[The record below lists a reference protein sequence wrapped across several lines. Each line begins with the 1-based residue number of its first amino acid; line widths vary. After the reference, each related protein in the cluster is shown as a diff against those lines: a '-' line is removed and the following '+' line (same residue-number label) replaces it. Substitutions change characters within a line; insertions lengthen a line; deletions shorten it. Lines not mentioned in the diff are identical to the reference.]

1 MHTVRVGLLAGAA
14 GLWLAAG
21 TASVLGADFEV
32 VNTLPTGFGSLTQAI
47 LDAND
52 NPGPDRI
59 VFNVPGSGVRTIRP
73 PTSGLPAIT
82 EALEIDGFSQPGTRP
97 NSLASGFDGTLLIQI
112 DAAGA
117 GTGATGLNLAGEG
130 FSVVRGLIITR
141 FSTGILIDS
150 PNNVVA
156 GNFIGVAPDGVTLV
170 GNGSGIV
177 TGRASGSRV
186 GGASPPDRNV
196 IVSGGGNVILVS
208 SVQTNLTI
216 VGNYLGTDATGL
228 APLPRNAVSS
238 TLSVH
243 GSYGL
248 TLGGLEPGEGN
259 VIATGFYG
267 LHLYDVVGAR
277 ILGNF
282 IGVGA
287 DGKTSIRS
295 TNGVTGINAVS
306 GTRLEGNTI
315 ACCSVGVAV
324 EGTGVTIVGNRIYA
338 NGNFGISQTGSQPI
352 NDPGDADGGP
362 NELQNYPTLTAT
374 LLEDGVALVGELSS
388 KANTAYHL
396 EFFAA
401 DEPGTN
407 GLVQGEYFLGTQEVV
422 TAADG
427 RVPILASYPTPRR
440 ELDWVTATA
449 TDPAGNTSVFY
460 GGAQARSATFPFF
473 HSHPLGGTV
482 SEGSNFT
489 FRVSVSGATPM
500 NFQWRLNGSDV
511 PGATSATLTLTN
523 VQLAQRGS
531 YQLVA
536 RNQFGS
542 AETRPVELT
551 VLVPPVFEYQPVS
564 QVVVSGQWVT
574 VSVGL
579 REFTTPPI
587 SFRWRSNG
595 LIVANSIGTRPDS
608 YFSYRAG
615 TNTVTVSVIVTNPL
629 TRGAIFSSTATNVV
643 AADRDGDGLP
653 DVYEAQFAL
662 NPDDPTDAAADP
674 DGDGVTTG
682 GEYSA
687 GTDPLNG
694 TSRLEWNAPEVIQG
708 FTRLEF
714 FARSNRTYRVEYCDG
729 LDPGGASSAANWRTL
744 TGLPARRT
752 NGPAIL
758 FDRAAGSAPARFY
771 RLSTPYLP

>member
-1 MHTVRVGLLAGAA
+1 MI
-14 GLWLAAG
+14 
-21 TASVLGADFEV
+21 GADFEV
-32 VNTLPTGFGSLTQAI
+32 VNTQPTGFGSLTQAI

-59 VFNVPGSGVRTIRP
+59 VFNVPGTGVRTIRP
-73 PTSGLPAIT
+73 PTAGLPAII
-82 EALEIDGFSQPGTRP
+82 ESLEIDGFSQPGARP
-97 NSLASGFDGTLLIQI
+97 NRLATGFDGTLLIQV
-112 DAAGA
+112 DAVGG
-117 GTGATGLNLAGEG
+117 GTGANGLTLAGEG
-130 FSVVRGLIITR
+130 FSTVRGLIITR
-141 FSTGILIDS
+141 FSAGVFIDS
-150 PNNVVA
+150 SSNVVA
-156 GNFIGVAPDGVTLV
+156 GNFIGVAPDGLTAV

-186 GGASPPDRNV
+186 GGASPSDRNV
-196 IVSGGGNVILVS
+196 IVSGGGNVI
-208 SVQTNLTI
+208 SVGSAQTNLTI

-228 APLPRNAVSS
+228 APLPRNAISS

-243 GSYGL
+243 ASYGL
-248 TLGGLEPGEGN
+248 VLGGLELGEGN

-267 LHLYDVVGAR
+267 LHLYDVFGAR

-295 TNGVTGINAVS
+295 TNGAIGINAVS

-315 ACCSVGVAV
+315 ACCSVGVSV
-324 EGTGVTIVGNRIYA
+324 EGTGVTIVGNRIYG
-338 NGNFGISQTGSQPI
+338 NGGYGITQSGSQPI
-352 NDPGDADGGP
+352 NDPGDGDVGP

-374 LLEDGVALVGELSS
+374 LLEDGVSLVGELSS
-388 KANTAYHL
+388 KPNTAYHL
-396 EFFAA
+396 EFFVA
-401 DEPGTN
+401 DEPATN
-407 GLVQGEYFLGTQEVV
+407 GLVQGEYLLGSQEVV

-427 RVPILASYPTPRR
+427 RVPILASYPTSSR

-473 HSHPLGGTV
+473 HSHPSGGTV

-500 NFQWRLNGSDV
+500 SFQWRVNGNDV
-511 PGATSATLTLTN
+511 PGATSANLTLTN

-536 RNQFGS
+536 RNGFGS
-542 AETRPVELT
+542 AETRPVDLT

-564 QVVVSGQWVT
+564 QVVVPGQWVT

-608 YFSYRAG
+608 YFGYRAS

-629 TRGAIFSSTATNVV
+629 TRGAIFSTTATNVV

-653 DVYEAQFAL
+653 DDYEARFAL
-662 NPDDPTDAAADP
+662 NPDDPADAGADP
-674 DGDGVTTG
+674 DGDGFSTV
-682 GEYSA
+682 GEYLV
-687 GTDPLNG
+687 GTDPLSG
-694 TSRLEWNAPEVIQG
+694 TSRLEWSPPEVTNG
-708 FTRLEF
+708 LARLEF
-714 FARSNRTYRVEYCDG
+714 FVRSNRTYRVEYCEG
-729 LDPGGASSAANWRTL
+729 LDPGGAPPGANWRTL
-744 TGLPARRT
+744 TGVPARRT

-758 FDRAAGSAPARFY
+758 FDRATGSAPARFY